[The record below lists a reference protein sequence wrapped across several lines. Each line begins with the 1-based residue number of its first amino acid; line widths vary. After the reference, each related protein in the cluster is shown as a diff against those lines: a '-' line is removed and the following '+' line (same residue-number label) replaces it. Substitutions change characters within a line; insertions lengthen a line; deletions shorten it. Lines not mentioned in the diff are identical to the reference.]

1 MKPFTSPLVAAVAC
15 GALLAPALTYSDK
28 RLSDKPLSASSTI
41 SWPAGTDLIP
51 FENIEGII
59 LLRGTLQGVVPPD
72 TSGPLALDT
81 GAGYLALDAALART
95 LGLADS
101 TGDQDAVDLARR
113 ALPKLSVGQWSAE
126 QVEPV

>member
-28 RLSDKPLSASSTI
+28 RLPDKPLAATSSI
-41 SWPAGTDLIP
+41 SWPAGTDLLP

-81 GAGYLALDAALART
+81 GAGYLGRTRTHART
-95 LGLADS
+95 RG
-101 TGDQDAVDLARR
+101 QHRR
-113 ALPKLSVGQWSAE
+113 PGGGGSR
-126 QVEPV
+126 